1 MSTNVVQE
9 GRKSG
14 HLKDRHVILLDRRYS
29 SIYIVSETKYK
40 IVPIT
45 DLIMRNFDELVVI
58 DRLKFFGVL
67 DKETA

>member
-1 MSTNVVQE
+1 
-9 GRKSG
+9 
-14 HLKDRHVILLDRRYS
+14 VILLDRRYS
-29 SIYIVSETKYK
+29 SVYIVSETKYK

-67 DKETA
+67 DRETA